1 MVKNVDLSGL
11 GCPLTIEIKVGNYVG
26 VGEADEDVVNGPQKS
41 IPIKLMV
48 GVKDSLRAF
57 DKIQVKRGNKPD
69 SDQLSVKGGF
79 AVEDPNLSMAYRVS
93 EGLVVTFG
101 TQKFTIPA
109 SELKAGKDKF
119 TFKNAHVN
127 EGGLASGGFYFK
139 TCVFMITIKNI
150 TITTGFDAANF
161 CVEFAG
167 FSECVPIVLP

>member
-1 MVKNVDLSGL
+1 
-11 GCPLTIEIKVGNYVG
+11 
-26 VGEADEDVVNGPQKS
+26 
-41 IPIKLMV
+41 
-48 GVKDSLRAF
+48 
-57 DKIQVKRGNKPD
+57 
-69 SDQLSVKGGF
+69 
-79 AVEDPNLSMAYRVS
+79 MAYRVS

-101 TQKFTIPA
+101 TQNFTIPA